1 VAEAVTP
8 HLSSRGRTQIV
19 CLGDSLTEASDVAT
33 GQSWHALAAARL
45 GAELLNRGIGGDT
58 TAGLLSRFYPEVI
71 ARRPQA
77 VFLMGGANDLWWD
90 LDLGPV
96 QANLFAMVCQ
106 ARSHRIV
113 PVLGLPPPIDVGR
126 ARTHDMFQPRAG
138 WEVCSRKLAQLV
150 ISLRAAAGACAVA
163 CLDFHRLFLTPEGT
177 VRSELYLDTG
187 LHPNPAGHRLMA
199 ELVVEVMPGI
209 PGPGGSPLIS

>member
-1 VAEAVTP
+1 MWRPVDPGMRSRPRASAP
-8 HLSSRGRTQIV
+8 NSSI
-19 CLGDSLTEASDVAT
+19 EASA
-33 GQSWHALAAARL
+33 
-45 GAELLNRGIGGDT
+45 GDT
-58 TAGLLSRFYPEVI
+58 TAGLLSRFHPEVI
-71 ARRPQA
+71 APQPHA
-77 VFLMGGANDLWWD
+77 VILMGGANDLWWD
-90 LDLGPV
+90 LDLGPI

-163 CLDFHRLFLTPEGT
+163 CLDFHRLFLTP
-177 VRSELYLDTG
+177 
-187 LHPNPAGHRLMA
+187 
-199 ELVVEVMPGI
+199 
-209 PGPGGSPLIS
+209 GGYGAQRALPR